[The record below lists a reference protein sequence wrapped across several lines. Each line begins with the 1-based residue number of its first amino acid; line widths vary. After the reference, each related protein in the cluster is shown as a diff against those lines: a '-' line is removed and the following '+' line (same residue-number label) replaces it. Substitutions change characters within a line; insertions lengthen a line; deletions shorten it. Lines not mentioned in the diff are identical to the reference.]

1 MSVSSIPQDVRT
13 RLWGKAAGRCQYRG
27 CNKPLWMDDLTK
39 VEFNSSYL
47 AHIIADKPDGPR
59 GDAEL
64 SPGLCKDINN
74 IMLLC
79 DVHHRLIDKQDVD
92 GHPVELLNE
101 MKAEHEKRIA
111 LITAMDMD
119 RESHVVLF
127 GTNIG
132 NHGSPLNVNEVYPAL
147 KKEQRYP
154 ASNVPIALSLDNSL
168 FKDEDEFFW
177 TVESRN
183 LQKQF
188 KEKIEFL
195 LSSHSVK
202 HVSLFG
208 LAPQPLLMELGKL
221 FSDIPI
227 VDVFQRQREP
237 EPTWVWAGDI
247 DTEYI
252 IKRPNEIKDKIAL
265 IISLSATISEDRIT
279 KVLGDDISIWTLMID
294 TPENDFLKSKKQLS
308 EFRRVFRR
316 LLDEIKYKHG
326 QENEINIFPAAPV
339 AINVE
344 IGRVWM
350 PKADLPLIVYDQN
363 HKTNGFQYALT
374 IQSNEVLSLR

>member
-1 MSVSSIPQDVRT
+1 MSESNIPPKVST

-27 CNKPLWMDDLTK
+27 CNKPLWIDGLTK
-39 VEFNSSYL
+39 FEFNSAYL
-47 AHIIADKPDGPR
+47 AHIIADKPNGPR
-59 GDAEL
+59 GDVEWSDKL
-64 SPGLCKDINN
+64 GKDISN

-79 DVHHRLIDKQDVD
+79 DVHHRLIDKQDVE
-92 GHPVELLNE
+92 GHPVELLRE
-101 MKAEHEKRIA
+101 MKEEHENRIA
-111 LITAMDMD
+111 LITEMDAD
-119 RESHVVLF
+119 RESHIVLF

-132 NHGSPLNVNEVYPAL
+132 GHSSPLNLNEVYPAM
-147 KKEQRYP
+147 KKEKRYP
-154 ASNVPIALSLDNSL
+154 ANRNPIALNLDNSL

-177 TVESRN
+177 TVERAN

-195 LSSHSVK
+195 LLSHSVK

-237 EPTWVWAGDI
+237 EPTWVWDEDI

-252 IKRPNEIKDKIAL
+252 IKRPKEIKEKVAL

-279 KVLGDDISIWTLMID
+279 KVLGDDISIWTITID
-294 TPENDFLKSKKQLS
+294 VPENDFLKSKKQLS
-308 EFRRVFRR
+308 EFRRVFRK

-326 QENEINIFPAAPV
+326 QENAINIFPAAPV

-350 PKADLPLIVYDQN
+350 PKADLPLVVYDQN

>member
-1 MSVSSIPQDVRT
+1 MSVSSIPPDVRT

-27 CNKPLWMDDLTK
+27 CNTPLWIDGLTK
-39 VEFNSSYL
+39 AEFNSSYL
-47 AHIIADKPDGPR
+47 AHIIADKPNGPR
-59 GDAEL
+59 GDAVL
-64 SPGLCKDINN
+64 SPQLSKDISN

-79 DVHHRLIDKQDVD
+79 DVHHRLIDKKDVA
-92 GHPVELLNE
+92 GHSIELLKE

-111 LITAMDMD
+111 LITAMDTD
-119 RESHVVLF
+119 RESHIVLF

-132 NHGSPLNVNEVYPAL
+132 DHSSPLNLNEVYPAM

-154 ASNVPIALSLDNSL
+154 ASENSIALNLDNSL
-168 FKDEDEFFW
+168 FKDEEEFFW
-177 TVESRN
+177 TVERAN

-195 LSSHSVK
+195 LTSHNVK

-237 EPTWVWAGDI
+237 EPTWVWADDI
-247 DTEYI
+247 ETEYI
-252 IKRPNEIKDKIAL
+252 IKRPKEIKEKVAL

-279 KVLGDDISIWTLMID
+279 KVLGEGISIWMITID
-294 TPENDFLKSKKQLS
+294 VPENDFLKSKKQLS

-350 PKADLPLIVYDQN
+350 PKADLPLVVYDQN
-363 HKTNGFQYALT
+363 HKINGFQYALT
-374 IQSNEVLSLR
+374 IQSNEVLS